1 MKKIM
6 FCMAVA
12 GMFAFAACN
21 SNKPAENT
29 ECDTTA
35 KTECTEA
42 AATEAE
48 AVADTTVAEEATPA
62 ETPAQ

>member
-21 SNKPAENT
+21 NNKPAEEN
-29 ECDTTA
+29 A
-35 KTECTEA
+35 ECTEPT
-42 AATEAE
+42 TEEVAVPVE
-48 AVADTTVAEEATPA
+48 EEVVADTTAAAEVAPVEN
-62 ETPAQ
+62 AQ